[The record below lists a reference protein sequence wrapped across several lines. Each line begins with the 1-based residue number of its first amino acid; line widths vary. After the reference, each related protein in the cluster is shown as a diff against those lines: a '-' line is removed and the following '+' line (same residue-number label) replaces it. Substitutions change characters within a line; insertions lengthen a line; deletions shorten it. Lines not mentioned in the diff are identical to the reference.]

1 MKRVLAAVI
10 CLAVPGVLFLNA
22 WEGYRY
28 DDLAN
33 QVAALEKQQKD
44 LLDANRDA
52 IAQIAYESSP
62 ERVEQKA
69 AGIQGLKPLPQ
80 SAITRLHVGAAA
92 PNPRYPA
99 MPNPRDTAAQGG
111 AAQ

>member
-1 MKRVLAAVI
+1 MKRVMAAVI

-28 DDLAN
+28 DNLAN
-33 QVAALEKQQKD
+33 EVAALEKQQKD

-52 IAQIAYESSP
+52 IAQIAYETSP

-69 AGIQGLKPLPQ
+69 AGILDLKPLPL
-80 SAITRLHVGAAA
+80 SAITRLHIDAAA
-92 PNPRYPA
+92 QI
-99 MPNPRDTAAQGG
+99 PRDTAAQGG
-111 AAQ
+111 ATQ

>member
-28 DDLAN
+28 DTLAN

-69 AGIQGLKPLPQ
+69 AGILGLKPLPQ
-80 SAITRLHVGAAA
+80 SAVTRLHVGAAA
-92 PNPRYPA
+92 PNPR
-99 MPNPRDTAAQGG
+99 DTAAQGG
-111 AAQ
+111 ADQ

>member
-1 MKRVLAAVI
+1 VKRVLAAVI
-10 CLAVPGVLFLNA
+10 CLAVPGMLFLNA

-28 DDLAN
+28 DDLAS

-69 AGIQGLKPLPQ
+69 AGILGLKPVPQ
-80 SAITRLHVGAAA
+80 SAVTRLHVGAAA
-92 PNPRYPA
+92 Q
-99 MPNPRDTAAQGG
+99 NPRDTAAQGG